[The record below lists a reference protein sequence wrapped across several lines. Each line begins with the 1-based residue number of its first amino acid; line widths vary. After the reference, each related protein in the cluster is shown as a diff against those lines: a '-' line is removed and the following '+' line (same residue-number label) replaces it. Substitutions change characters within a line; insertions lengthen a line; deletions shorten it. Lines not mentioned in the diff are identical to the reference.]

1 MLEASRKPLT
11 IAQKSLLSVP
21 VAGQQPDDICVAGRI
36 PQDLLKITRAKRR
49 AFLDARREANVIE
62 HLIKLPQPDESLHII
77 IDGRFEPCD
86 IIPATRR
93 LSDPAT
99 IKHLTITTLGLNEDN
114 VSTICNGMDAGKIG
128 SLTLI
133 TSHYFRGN
141 ERPLFEWMKKEIES
155 RGGRVRGLRS
165 HSKLILMEMSDGN
178 CYTVEGSANLRSCK
192 SIEQLCMTNDRS
204 LLEFHRNWIEEFIV
218 SSKQK

>member
-1 MLEASRKPLT
+1 MSRKPLPVASRGE
-11 IAQKSLLSVP
+11 IRSLLTHTADDACLAGRVP
-21 VAGQQPDDICVAGRI
+21 V
-36 PQDLLKITRAKRR
+36 DLLKLTRAKRR
-49 AFLDARREANVIE
+49 SFIDARREANVIE
-62 HLIKLPQPDESLHII
+62 HLINLPAPGDSLHII

-99 IKHLTITTLGLNEDN
+99 IKDLTITTLGLNEDN
-114 VSTICNGMDAGKIG
+114 VSTLCNGLDAGKIG

-133 TSHYFRGN
+133 VCQYFRGT
-141 ERPLFEWMKKEIES
+141 ERPLFEWMKAEIES

-165 HSKLILMEMSDGN
+165 HCKIMLLEMTDGN
-178 CYTVEGSANLRSCK
+178 CYTVEGSANLRSCR
-192 SIEQLCMTNDRS
+192 SVEQLVMTNDRS
-204 LLEFHRNWIEEFIV
+204 LLDFHRNWINDFIV